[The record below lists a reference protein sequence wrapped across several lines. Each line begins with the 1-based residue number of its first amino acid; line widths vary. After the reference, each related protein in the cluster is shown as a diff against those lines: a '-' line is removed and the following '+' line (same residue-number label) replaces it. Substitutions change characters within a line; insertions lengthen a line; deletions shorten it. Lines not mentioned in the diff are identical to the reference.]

1 MRAASFFGT
10 VLTGARPIAPR
21 TQLCSITGVTMHTI
35 RCASSK
41 RGGSSSRY
49 LQRQKSD
56 VYVKQ
61 RSRPLGPKKSSTP
74 ADYLED
80 DDIGTSSGFVAR
92 SAFKLLQLDDRYK
105 FLRPG
110 RVIVDLGA
118 APGGWSQAIVER
130 TRSRSAAG
138 TGKGN
143 KGSATPVF
151 ALDLLPV
158 VDIDGVTSIQGDF
171 LDGTTQE
178 RLRKLVADAALG
190 NSNVEQGGERTTVGF
205 VDVVVSD
212 MMANTTGNPIVD
224 TEASL
229 ELCRAAAS
237 FAFQTLKQD
246 PQQSSNVERK
256 SPVSLASKSS
266 VLVMK
271 YFMSHEADVFRK
283 EVLERHFRFVKA
295 EKMDASRKESREQF
309 WICIGHKGLPP
320 S

>member
-1 MRAASFFGT
+1 MRAAAFFGA
-10 VLTGARPIAPR
+10 VHARARSTAPR
-21 TQLCSITGVTMHTI
+21 TQLCNVFSVTTQTI
-35 RCASSK
+35 RWASSK

-61 RSRPLGPKKSSTP
+61 RSRPLGSKKSP
-74 ADYLED
+74 ADHLED
-80 DDIGTSSGFVAR
+80 DDLGTWSGFVAR

-130 TRSRSAAG
+130 TRSRSAGG
-138 TGKGN
+138 TGKEKNNG
-143 KGSATPVF
+143 GATPVF

-190 NSNVEQGGERTTVGF
+190 NSSDVEEGGETTTHGF
-205 VDVVVSD
+205 VHVVVSD
-212 MMANTTGNPIVD
+212 MMGTFLTVA
-224 TEASL
+224 
-229 ELCRAAAS
+229 
-237 FAFQTLKQD
+237 
-246 PQQSSNVERK
+246 
-256 SPVSLASKSS
+256 
-266 VLVMK
+266 
-271 YFMSHEADVFRK
+271 H
-283 EVLERHFRFVKA
+283 
-295 EKMDASRKESREQF
+295 
-309 WICIGHKGLPP
+309 GL
-320 S
+320 